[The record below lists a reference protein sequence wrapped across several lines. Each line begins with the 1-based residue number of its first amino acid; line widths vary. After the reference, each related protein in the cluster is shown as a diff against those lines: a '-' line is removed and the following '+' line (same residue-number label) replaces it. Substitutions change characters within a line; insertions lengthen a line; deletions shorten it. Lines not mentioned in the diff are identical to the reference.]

1 MEWLLLEAFF
11 ISLALDIIIEVFK
24 YFFDKSKC
32 KLNISLNTSQV
43 EIV

>member
-1 MEWLLLEAFF
+1 MNWTLLEAFF
-11 ISLALDIIIEVFK
+11 ISLAMDIIIEVIK

-32 KLNISLNTSQV
+32 KLNISLNTSSV